1 MSEMC
6 ENNNTDEIDELTAKI
21 TERNEQSVVPLLED
35 VADWLTKYMSKKITP
50 DDFLDVLDNG
60 VLLFKLAEKIQKHSE
75 EYVAGKIKLLSRGV
89 KTKLKALPGL
99 EYQCHHSAKKESFF
113 ARENAANF
121 LKWCRRIGIQDSTL
135 FESEGLVLHKQLKNV
150 VLTLLE
156 LARIGYA
163 YEIHPIPSLIK
174 LEKEIEQEEVDERK
188 NVTIRKKKDNKVV
201 DLDSKVQASAKKQ
214 NVLLEKVKDGK
225 YIVNGKATVFVRILR
240 NHVMVR
246 VGGGWDELEHF
257 LSRHNPQKIGKIL
270 TSTPATYRGN

>member
-6 ENNNTDEIDELTAKI
+6 ENNNTDKIDEITAKI
-21 TERNEQSVVPLLED
+21 TERNEQSIVPLLED

-60 VLLFKLAEKIQKHSE
+60 ILLFKLAEKIQKHSE
-75 EYVAGKIKLLSRGV
+75 EYVSGKIKLLSRGV

-121 LKWCRRIGIQDSTL
+121 LKWCRSIGIQDSTL

-163 YEIHPIPSLIK
+163 YEIDPIPSLIK
-174 LEKEIEQEEVDERK
+174 LEKEIEQEEVDGRK
-188 NVTIRKKKDNKVV
+188 NVTMRKKKENNVV